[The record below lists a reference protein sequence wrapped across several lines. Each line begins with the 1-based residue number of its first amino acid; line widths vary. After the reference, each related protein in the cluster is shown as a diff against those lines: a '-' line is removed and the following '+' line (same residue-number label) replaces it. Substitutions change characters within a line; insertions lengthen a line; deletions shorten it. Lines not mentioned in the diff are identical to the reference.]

1 MHAAGKIFGK
11 MYLKSIKDTFIPNIW
26 SVIWTRVQT
35 FGLAGRSL
43 PLLPPLVGHPK
54 LPIRKTLMRVVG
66 LLTITILKRLI
77 ESVFFR
83 RKDLQYVKLKIKKG

>member
-11 MYLKSIKDTFIPNIW
+11 MYLRSIKDTFIPNIW

-35 FGLAGRSL
+35 FGFAGRPL
-43 PLLPPLVGHPK
+43 PLLPLIVGHPK

-66 LLTITILKRLI
+66 LLTVTVLKRVI